1 MNFSS
6 IPFLFFFLPL
16 VFALYYLVPRKAKN
30 VCLVVFSLV
39 FYAWGGLSHTL
50 LLVLTIFV
58 DYVCGLLIGKSRQA
72 GRRGAARAV
81 LVCGIV
87 INLGL
92 LVWFKYAGML
102 ADTFAGLTGTSV
114 SLPEIALPIGISF
127 YTFESISYA
136 VDVYKQQTEPERN
149 LLRFATYLS
158 FFPHV
163 TSGPITRYR
172 DIRAEIANRRETLE
186 GFTSGFAR
194 FGKGLF
200 KKVLLADTLAL
211 LVSRVQYTGNPSTL
225 AAWMG
230 VLAFTFQLYFDFS
243 GYSDMAIGL
252 GRMFG
257 LTLPENFDHPYAS
270 RSASEFWR
278 RWHMTLGGWFRDY
291 VYIPLGG
298 NRHGTLRTV
307 CNLAV
312 VWVLTGIWHGASWN
326 FALWGAYYAVLIICE
341 KLFLSRLLK
350 KTPAFVQWLYAF
362 LAAVIGW
369 VFFSYTDIGA
379 AFATLAAMFGFPA
392 AGADSLGAYA
402 FLTYGPTL
410 ALAAFCSAPIAG
422 RLAERLRLSCKAGR
436 VVWAIG
442 FVVLFVLSLA
452 SLVHNAYTPFLY
464 AQF

>member
-200 KKVLLADTLAL
+200 KKILLADTLAL

-291 VYIPLGG
+291 VYIPRQPA
-298 NRHGTLRTV
+298 RHAAHRAQSGCGV
-307 CNLAV
+307 GAHGHLARGK
-312 VWVLTGIWHGASWN
+312 LE
-326 FALWGAYYAVLIICE
+326 FRAV
-341 KLFLSRLLK
+341 
-350 KTPAFVQWLYAF
+350 
-362 LAAVIGW
+362 
-369 VFFSYTDIGA
+369 
-379 AFATLAAMFGFPA
+379 
-392 AGADSLGAYA
+392 
-402 FLTYGPTL
+402 
-410 ALAAFCSAPIAG
+410 
-422 RLAERLRLSCKAGR
+422 GR
-436 VVWAIG
+436 VLRRADH
-442 FVVLFVLSLA
+442 L
-452 SLVHNAYTPFLY
+452 
-464 AQF
+464 

>member
-1 MNFSS
+1 MSLSS
-6 IPFLFFFLPL
+6 F
-16 VFALYYLVPRKAKN
+16 
-30 VCLVVFSLV
+30 
-39 FYAWGGLSHTL
+39 
-50 LLVLTIFV
+50 
-58 DYVCGLLIGKSRQA
+58 
-72 GRRGAARAV
+72 
-81 LVCGIV
+81 
-87 INLGL
+87 
-92 LVWFKYAGML
+92 
-102 ADTFAGLTGTSV
+102 
-114 SLPEIALPIGISF
+114 
-127 YTFESISYA
+127 
-136 VDVYKQQTEPERN
+136 
-149 LLRFATYLS
+149 
-158 FFPHV
+158 
-163 TSGPITRYR
+163 
-172 DIRAEIANRRETLE
+172 
-186 GFTSGFAR
+186 
-194 FGKGLF
+194 
-200 KKVLLADTLAL
+200 
-211 LVSRVQYTGNPSTL
+211 
-225 AAWMG
+225 
-230 VLAFTFQLYFDFS
+230 
-243 GYSDMAIGL
+243 
-252 GRMFG
+252 
-257 LTLPENFDHPYAS
+257 
-270 RSASEFWR
+270 
-278 RWHMTLGGWFRDY
+278 FRDY

-307 CNLAV
+307 RNLAV

-442 FVVLFVLSLA
+442 FVALFVLSLA